1 MRSTANFQILRK
13 QEWGDYMK
21 LCDILVLLGSIIC
34 IGSLEIVVCY
44 VVGWA
49 ALPPIIGLDMMAVG
63 ILMK

>member
-1 MRSTANFQILRK
+1 
-13 QEWGDYMK
+13 MK
-21 LCDILVLLGSIIC
+21 LCDILVLLGAIIC

-44 VVGWA
+44 IVGWA